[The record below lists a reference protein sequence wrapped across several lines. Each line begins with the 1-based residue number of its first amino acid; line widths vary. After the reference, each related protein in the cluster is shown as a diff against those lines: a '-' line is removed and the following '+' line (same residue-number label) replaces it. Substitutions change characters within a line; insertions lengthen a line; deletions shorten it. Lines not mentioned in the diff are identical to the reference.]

1 MSEPRGLAVD
11 WITQRLYLIDVREG
25 TIVSTNFN
33 GSDYITITAT
43 EPHPLDIVV
52 DPKSRVVIWSTLE
65 KGILSASLDGSNK
78 QPLVQGGVEW
88 PTGLTID
95 YPSQRLY
102 WVDQRKW
109 TVETCLLNG
118 KDRHIVKKFT
128 NASTYIQDLSVAF
141 AKMKISFQL

>member
-1 MSEPRGLAVD
+1 ME
-11 WITQRLYLIDVREG
+11 E
-25 TIVSTNFN
+25 
-33 GSDYITITAT
+33 
-43 EPHPLDIVV
+43 
-52 DPKSRVVIWSTLE
+52 
-65 KGILSASLDGSNK
+65 GILSASLDGSNK
-78 QPLVQGGVEW
+78 QALVQGGVEW

-128 NASTYIQDLSVAF
+128 NASTKMLHSTSVKTF
-141 AKMKISFQL
+141 FFHQKIFFLF